1 MVLEAVV
8 ERLGENGTLAAGAVL
23 IGILFGFTAQRSRFC
38 LRSAVIEFAR
48 NQTGGKLTVWL
59 FAFATAVGVT
69 QALAWAGW
77 FDAANA
83 RQIAARGSLS
93 GAAIGGALFGI
104 GMILARGCSSRLLV
118 LAAQGNLRSL
128 LSGLIFAVTAQSAL
142 TGALS
147 PLRLAISAWW
157 TIDGGGARDLIART
171 GIGHGGALLFALV
184 WLVAAIVWA
193 RRQRVPFWGWAGA
206 IGVGLAVAGAWWF
219 TFAVSGVAF
228 DPHPI
233 QSLSFTGPSS
243 EVLNRV
249 LFVTDKPLTFD
260 VGLVPGV
267 FIGSFLAAAL
277 FGELKLEGFQGGA
290 SMRRY
295 IVGALCMGFGGML
308 AGGCAVGAGLSGAAI
323 FTATAWVTLCTMWA
337 GAALTDRLI
346 DHPTVQPNHQGGT
359 SRPPDLLDQPVPL
372 GISRSF
378 GSGRSA

>member
-1 MVLEAVV
+1 MLEIWI

-23 IGILFGFTAQRSRFC
+23 IGVVFGFMAQRSRFC
-38 LRSAVIEFAR
+38 LRSAVIEFTR

-77 FDAANA
+77 FDASNA

-93 GAAIGGALFGI
+93 GAAIGGALFGV

-128 LSGLIFAVTAQSAL
+128 LSGLIFAVTAQAAL

-147 PLRLAISAWW
+147 PLRLAISEWW
-157 TIDGGGARDLIART
+157 TIDGGGARDLIARS
-171 GIGHGGALLFALV
+171 GIGHGGALAFALV
-184 WLVAAIVWA
+184 WLAAAVLWA
-193 RRQRVPFWGWAGA
+193 RRQRVPPWGWGGA
-206 IGVGLAVAGAWWF
+206 IGVGLSIAGAWWF
-219 TFAVSGVAF
+219 TYAVSKLAF

-249 LFVTDKPLTFD
+249 LFVTDRPVSFD
-260 VGLVPGV
+260 LGLVPGV
-267 FIGSFLAAAL
+267 FIGSFLAAAW

-295 IVGALCMGFGGML
+295 IVGAMCMGFGGML
-308 AGGCAVGAGLSGAAI
+308 AGGCAVGAGLSGAAV
-323 FTATAWVTLCTMWA
+323 FTATSWVTLCTMWA
-337 GAALTDRLI
+337 AAALTDRLV
-346 DHPTVQPNHQGGT
+346 DQRAAG
-359 SRPPDLLDQPVPL
+359 SLDQTVP
-372 GISRSF
+372 GTVPRAITE
-378 GSGRSA
+378 SGAMR